1 MGLLL
6 AAICAV
12 QLASAP
18 PADARTPLLVLELQA
33 EPGIEASVARTVT
46 ALVSSELSRYRDL
59 NVIADADVKRMLEL
73 EGQRQ
78 QVGCGDASCLAELA
92 GALGARL
99 VVFGSIGRLGEKTIV
114 TLNLFDSLRNESVG
128 RQFVE
133 VANVGAVSSQVPG
146 RTRALLERFYA
157 ENGLTLP
164 AEEPTAAPPPGAA
177 PSTPSP
183 SMVPI
188 VAAGAGGVGVAVGAV
203 LAVIGLQPLI
213 AYQGAKTS
221 FEEQKGANNLEEAA
235 GARDDAAVAAAD
247 WNSWGVALTSAGAGV
262 AVLGTA
268 AIVGGVMG
276 MSE

>member
-1 MGLLL
+1 MSLLL
-6 AAICAV
+6 AALCAV

-18 PADARTPLLVLELQA
+18 AADARTPLLVLELQA

-78 QVGCGDASCLAELA
+78 QVGCGDTSCLAELA

-99 VVFGSIGRLGEKTIV
+99 VVFGSIGRLGEKTVV
-114 TLNLFDSLRNESVG
+114 TLNLFDSQRNESVG

-133 VANVGAVSSQVPG
+133 VADVGALSALLPA

-157 ENGLTLP
+157 DNGLTLP
-164 AEEPTAAPPPGAA
+164 ADEAPPPPSVAA
-177 PSTPSP
+177 STTSP
-183 SMVPI
+183 SMLPV

-203 LAVIGLQPLI
+203 LAIVGVQPLI
-213 AYQGAKTS
+213 AWQGAKDQFTDD
-221 FEEQKGANNLEEAA
+221 KDANDLESAVD
-235 GARDDAAVAAAD
+235 ARADAESAAAD
-247 WNSWGVALTSAGAGV
+247 WNSWGVVLTGVGGGV
-262 AVLGTA
+262 AVLGAA